1 MTSLRYGSRSFGDK
15 TMTANLLLL
24 ILFSVG
30 LSAIAQMLLK
40 LGVGAARVAPDG
52 GVTASLSA
60 YAFSPYVVMGL
71 GLYGLGA
78 VVWLFVL
85 SRLPLTAAY
94 PFVGLGFIA
103 TMIIGVTALGETVS
117 PMRVF
122 GTLLIAAGCVLVA
135 RSV

>member
-1 MTSLRYGSRSFGDK
+1 MS
-15 TMTANLLLL
+15 ANLLLL
-24 ILFSVG
+24 ILASVG
-30 LSAIAQMLLK
+30 LSAVAQMFLK
-40 LGVGAARVAPDG
+40 MGVGAARLSADTGVAA
-52 GVTASLSA
+52 TLSA
-60 YAFSPYVVMGL
+60 YALSPYVILGL

-78 VVWLFVL
+78 VMWLFVL

-103 TMIIGVTALGETVS
+103 TMIIGVTALGEAVT

>member
-1 MTSLRYGSRSFGDK
+1 
-15 TMTANLLLL
+15 MTANLLLL

-30 LSAIAQMLLK
+30 LSALAQMFLK
-40 LGVGAARVAPDG
+40 LGVGAARVAADG
-52 GVTASLSA
+52 GVATTLAA
-60 YAFSPYVVMGL
+60 YAFSPYVILGL
-71 GLYGLGA
+71 GLYGFGA
-78 VVWLFVL
+78 VAWLFVL

-94 PFVGLGFIA
+94 PFVGLGFIM
-103 TMIIGVTALGETVS
+103 TMIIGITALGETVT